1 MEVPDHLE
9 GKQSSETHSLTNLLC
24 DLLKTEVLDESNRWE
39 CSSCNKKVCANRRHN
54 FKSLP
59 ETVAIHLKRFRFD
72 PVSISILFAI
82 RDRSHFW
89 FS

>member
-1 MEVPDHLE
+1 MPDHLE
-9 GKQSSETHSLTNLLC
+9 GKQSSETHSLTTLLC

-72 PVSISILFAI
+72 PVRDILESLFLIQPYFISL
-82 RDRSHFW
+82 DD
-89 FS
+89 